1 MQITQKIRNTIL
13 THYHTIPS
21 TMNYIKQK
29 LNINLN
35 RCKNRNA
42 IQILMPYAFAGGWV
56 FDDKS
61 TGLVREAFVCGMDDI
76 LTEMTERA
84 GIKDAGTGFRLTFS
98 PTPFPNYTHSFEWLR
113 PEMGGN
119 MYHCPENGIT
129 GWLCPALLK
138 YFKAAPEALYARADA
153 A

>member
-1 MQITQKIRNTIL
+1 MQIAQKIRNTIL
-13 THYHTIPS
+13 THYHTAPS
-21 TMNYIKQK
+21 PMNYIKQK

-56 FDDKS
+56 FDDES

-98 PTPFPNYTHSFEWLR
+98 PTPFPNYTHTFEWLR

-119 MYHCPENGIT
+119 MYHCPENDIT

-138 YFKAAPEALYARADA
+138 YFKSAPKALYARADA